1 MNPLMVKVIIVS
13 IIAVSGGVAGFS
25 AFTYYNPS
33 QTAYNINNFIPA
45 NSTFVAHISSGST
58 SAIVFSANNSVGVS
72 LSISYSSFMGQMNNT
87 SNSTARQPLNISNV
101 GNYDGFEIYEMNGLN
116 LLSLLVNQLN
126 LTTNA
131 TTYAEN
137 LSLTSLLPSNYTTI
151 YMAPIGFNGVLL
163 GMPAG
168 VYAAIAA
175 WSSGHNFAFNK
186 YINPNANLSFYFN
199 GSTPIISTIT
209 ANITYSQ
216 SGNITLNAYVNFTSP
231 VYESAFIASAAL
243 VFGQMNATF
252 TYHAYNTLIEFTANF
267 TGSGL
272 TNLTQAMKIP

>member
-1 MNPLMVKVIIVS
+1 MNPLIVKVIVVS

-25 AFTYYNPS
+25 AFKYYKAS
-33 QTAYNINNFIPA
+33 QVAYDINNYIPA
-45 NSTFVAHISSGST
+45 NSTFVAHISASST
-58 SAIVFSANNSVGVS
+58 SAIVFSANNSAGVS
-72 LSISYSSFMGQMNNT
+72 LSMSFSSFMGQLNNT
-87 SNSTARQPLNISNV
+87 SNSTVRQPLNISNV
-101 GNYDGFEIYEMNGLN
+101 GAYDGFQIYEMNGLN

-126 LTTNA
+126 LTTNV
-131 TTYAEN
+131 TTYANN

-151 YMAPIGFNGVLL
+151 YLAPIGLSGVLL
-163 GMPAG
+163 GMPAS

-175 WSSGHNFAFNK
+175 GYSGHNFAYNK

-199 GSTPIISTIT
+199 ESTAILSTIT

-243 VFGQMNATF
+243 VFSQMNASF
-252 TYHAYNTLIEFTANF
+252 TYHAYNTLIEFTATF

-272 TNLTQAMKIP
+272 PNLTQAMKIP